1 MMKLEVKKKI
11 DPCIRLSAEGN
22 RYADLVKDEMQ
33 GKIIDEL
40 WKMVEQYI
48 KVEENYHEIKM
59 SLNVNTLVE
68 KAVDWNNGV
77 PHMYDKQYLK
87 IG

>member
-1 MMKLEVKKKI
+1 MRIEIKKQL

-22 RYADLVKDEMQ
+22 RYADLIKDEMQ
-33 GKIIDEL
+33 GRLIDEL

-48 KVEENYHEIKM
+48 HTEENFYEINM